1 MLKGRS
7 QLRENSL
14 EQQIWGEVR
23 ASNESEQG
31 EGNGSGT
38 AVISKSKT
46 EIKEPSLFK
55 VYLHNDD
62 YTPMDFVVG
71 ILESVFNFDNVRA
84 NKVMLDV
91 HHKGLGLCGAY
102 PYEIAETKV
111 AIVTDSARE
120 HEYPLKC
127 TMEKD

>member
-1 MLKGRS
+1 MEKHF
-7 QLRENSL
+7 REVF
-14 EQQIWGEVR
+14 Q
-23 ASNESEQG
+23 ASHEEQG
-31 EGNGSGT
+31 EGPGSGT
-38 AVISKSKT
+38 AVISRSKT
-46 EIKEPSLFK
+46 KIKEPSLYK
-55 VYLHNDD
+55 VFLHNDD

-71 ILESVFNFDNVRA
+71 ILETVFNFDNVKA
-84 NKVMLDV
+84 NKIMLDV

-127 TMEKD
+127 SMEKD

>member
-1 MLKGRS
+1 MGVVKAG
-7 QLRENSL
+7 QD
-14 EQQIWGEVR
+14 
-23 ASNESEQG
+23 SEQG
-31 EGNGSGT
+31 GGEGHGSGT
-38 AVISKSKT
+38 AVISRAKT
-46 EIKEPSLFK
+46 ELKEPSLYK

-71 ILESVFNFDNVRA
+71 ILESVFNFDNVKA
-84 NKVMLDV
+84 NKIMLDV
-91 HHKGLGLCGAY
+91 HHKGLGLCGAF
-102 PYEIAETKV
+102 PYDIAEIKV